1 MTETGKNDP
10 AAENEPTQFII
21 GTEVAC
27 NDGDLEELTRVVVD
41 PIARAITHL
50 VIEPKRGRGT
60 GHLVPIE
67 LVAWARED
75 EIRLRCTASGFF
87 ALDEAEETHFVPG
100 ASGAWNYQQSQMLTL
115 PYYQLGAGGMGGVGD
130 DGGQHA
136 VISDV
141 TPVGEID
148 VRRGEH
154 VHATDGAIGR
164 VQGLVVDPGDHSV
177 THVLLDERA
186 DECRW
191 DQIAADRDQDASD
204 RDLMARVD
212 AHDTRSRAICVS
224 ARANNVSKPPEHE
237 WIPPAGVTR
246 SPTYVTL
253 LRSREIKQRCSRWC
267 SCAPVTPTT

>member
-1 MTETGKNDP
+1 MTQTP
-10 AAENEPTQFII
+10 TNEPTQFII

-27 NDGDLEELTRVVVD
+27 NDGDLGELTRVVVD

-50 VIEPKRGRGT
+50 VVEPKHRGDA

-75 EIRLRCTASGFF
+75 EIRLRCTSSGFS

-115 PYYQLGAGGMGGVGD
+115 PYYQLGTGGMDMGGLGAGD
-130 DGGQHA
+130 GQHA
-136 VISDV
+136 VTSDV

-164 VQGLVVDPGDHSV
+164 VQGLVVDPRDHSM
-177 THVLLDERA
+177 THVLLDEGHLWGKKRVA
-186 DECRW
+186 IP
-191 DQIAADRDQDASD
+191 IAAVT
-204 RDLMARVD
+204 RVD
-212 AHDTRSRAICVS
+212 EGVRLRISKQDVEDLPAISVDGPS
-224 ARANNVSKPPEHE
+224 
-237 WIPPAGVTR
+237 
-246 SPTYVTL
+246 
-253 LRSREIKQRCSRWC
+253 
-267 SCAPVTPTT
+267 